1 VTRGGKVQDAFL
13 SAAEPFAWML
23 EDGTGSVTTD
33 PASLNSRRVTQCA
46 LSRICGVCAEPLGR
60 PIVLVGTEAE
70 EGRNAFHAPPLHEGC
85 ASALLARGDVGE
97 WRLTRTPAFEFVR
110 PNRDD
115 LDQRVTFQPNSLL

>member
-1 VTRGGKVQDAFL
+1 MTRGGKVQDAFL

-33 PASLNSRRVTQCA
+33 PASLNPRRVTQCA

-70 EGRNAFHAPPLHEGC
+70 EGRNAFHAPPLHEEC
-85 ASALLARGDVGE
+85 ARGLVERVEG
-97 WRLTRTPAFEFVR
+97 WRSVDTAAFEYVR
-110 PNRDD
+110 PGRDD
-115 LDQRVTFQPNSLL
+115 LDKRPRFEPTVLL